1 MKTLK
6 NRKWFALQRKQRAP
20 KIQFVKALPITYVE
34 VVETDEILKIIHIV
48 EHHAWDRDGICLLKE
63 DYKKIAH
70 IPFNRLIAY
79 AGRLE
84 KGDVRIFADS
94 LKVGLARRWVSGPVF
109 PKPRITQC
117 NPTVF

>member
-20 KIQFVKALPITYVE
+20 KIQFVKTLPITYVE
-34 VVETDEILKIIHIV
+34 MVETNEILRIVHIA
-48 EHHAWDRDGICLLKE
+48 EYHAWDRDGICLLKE

-70 IPFNRLIAY
+70 IPFNKLIAY
-79 AGRLE
+79 PGRLE
-84 KGDVRIFADS
+84 KDDVRIFAGS
-94 LKVGLARRWVSGPVF
+94 LKVGIARRWVSGRAF
-109 PKPRITQC
+109 LKPRITQC